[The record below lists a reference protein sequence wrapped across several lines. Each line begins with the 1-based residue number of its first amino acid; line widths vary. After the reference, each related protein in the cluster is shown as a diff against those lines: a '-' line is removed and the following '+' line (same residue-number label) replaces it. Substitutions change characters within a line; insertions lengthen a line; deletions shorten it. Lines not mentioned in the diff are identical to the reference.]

1 MYWVVHSLITAYDSY
16 FPVNPIPLWAEV
28 KAVLYFSLL
37 FDGPIQSK
45 DLFNRLVKPYFLKYE
60 KILDKHLANLPA
72 DVKLFM
78 AKAKDSDAV
87 KNVMTMSK
95 EQADKLIA
103 EHGPEIMDKMMT
115 IAKMQMNGEL
125 EKKAKEA
132 LEGLKK
138 A

>member
-16 FPVNPIPLWAEV
+16 FPVNPIPLGP
-28 KAVLYFSLL
+28 KSRPCYTFRCS
-37 FDGPIQSK
+37 DGPIQSK